1 MSSSLRYCAYYEEP
15 LAGRADK
22 VYCTS
27 SCKSKDFCR
36 QQAKV
41 APDEAFRPPAGPAGL
56 GTYAQVAHRAANG
69 RSEDEDLDEDDE
81 DLEDAFE
88 EDEEEAD
95 ESAPARFRSPAVP
108 GHPSAPRPHSSA
120 RRSSFSRPFSGDSRT
135 TPWSNSRGSKRPASS
150 GVLAANKCLLTGRE
164 LERLSAQVGQT
175 LAAYQRVAGGPNR
188 PAFLALHLAD
198 LYQVEELID
207 EAGAEWDE
215 ELEQVA
221 LGLKKKFRA
230 RLRARPRPCRPPLKV
245 GARPVYPRI
254 RRGCQT
260 QAAVIAVR

>member
-1 MSSSLRYCAYYEEP
+1 MSSSLRYGAYCEEP

-27 SCKSKDFCR
+27 SCKSKDFRR
-36 QQAKV
+36 QQAEA
-41 APDEAFRPPAGPAGL
+41 APDEAFQLPAGPTGS
-56 GTYAQVAHRAANG
+56 GTYAQVAQRAANG

-88 EDEEEAD
+88 EDEAEAD
-95 ESAPARFRSPAVP
+95 EPAPARFRSPAVP
-108 GHPSAPRPHSSA
+108 DRAPSPPLSPAQQLQQAVQRGFENHALEQLPRQYA
-120 RRSSFSRPFSGDSRT
+120 ACVER
-135 TPWSNSRGSKRPASS
+135 
-150 GVLAANKCLLTGRE
+150 VLAAEERLLTGRD

-175 LAAYQRVAGGPNR
+175 LAAYQRVAEGPNR
-188 PAFLALHLAD
+188 PAFLAPHLAD

-215 ELEQVA
+215 ELEPVE

-230 RLRARPRPCRPPLKV
+230 RLRAALALVVRP
-245 GARPVYPRI
+245 
-254 RRGCQT
+254 
-260 QAAVIAVR
+260 